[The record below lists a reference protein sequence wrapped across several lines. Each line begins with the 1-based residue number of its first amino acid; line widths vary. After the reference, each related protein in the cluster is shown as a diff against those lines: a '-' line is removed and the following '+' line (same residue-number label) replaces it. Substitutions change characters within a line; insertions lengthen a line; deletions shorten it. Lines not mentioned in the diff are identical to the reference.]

1 MKSKFIYILSLL
13 SILLFFLAGC
23 GKNDNE
29 SNVTNT
35 ASANR
40 MSTEI
45 SINNSTNNLSNITE
59 STTNELSNT
68 TENTVNEIRVGLHEV
83 ENTEEEL
90 GSFSTKLGGK
100 DTPRT
105 RNIGITTSILNE
117 TIVENGETFSFC
129 GTIGNPTA
137 DMGYEEA
144 DSFDADGNTVKTLG
158 GGNCQVSSTLYNVVL
173 QIEDLE
179 VKERHA
185 HIKPVHYVE
194 KDKDATVAYGSVDFK
209 FKNNTG
215 SKIKIYASSDL
226 NSVNVRIVKL

>member
-1 MKSKFIYILSLL
+1 MKYKSIYILSLL
-13 SILLFFLAGC
+13 YVLLFFLTGC
-23 GKNDNE
+23 SNNSNISNE
-29 SNVTNT
+29 TNT
-35 ASANR
+35 VSANR
-40 MSTEI
+40 INTEI
-45 SINNSTNNLSNITE
+45 SLNNTWNELSNISNITE
-59 STTNELSNT
+59 NV
-68 TENTVNEIRVGLHEV
+68 VNETHLGIHDV
-83 ENTEEEL
+83 EKTEEEL
-90 GSFSTKLGGK
+90 ASFSTRLGGK
-100 DTPRT
+100 DTPRS

-117 TIVENGETFSFC
+117 TTINNGETFSFC

-137 DMGYEEA
+137 DRGYEEA
-144 DSFDADGNTVKTLG
+144 DSFDADGNTVQTLG

-173 QIEDLE
+173 QIKDLE

-215 SKIKIYASSDL
+215 STIKIYANSDL

>member
-23 GKNDNE
+23 REDN
-29 SNVTNT
+29 TNKENT
-35 ASANR
+35 VSANR
-40 MSTEI
+40 TSTEI
-45 SINNSTNNLSNITE
+45 SLNNTSNT
-59 STTNELSNT
+59 LSNT
-68 TENTVNEIRVGLHEV
+68 LNSSNNNLNEIHLGIHDV
-83 ENTEEEL
+83 EKTEEEL
-90 GSFSTKLGGK
+90 ASFSTKLGGK
-100 DTPRT
+100 DTPRS

-117 TIVENGETFSFC
+117 TIVNDGETFSFC
-129 GTIGNPTA
+129 ETIGNPTA
-137 DMGYEEA
+137 DKGYEEA

-173 QIEDLE
+173 QVNDLE

-215 SKIKIYASSDL
+215 SKIKIYANSDL
-226 NSVNVRIVKL
+226 NSVNVRIVKM

>member
-1 MKSKFIYILSLL
+1 MKTKLIYILLLL

-23 GKNDNE
+23 GKDNNKQNE
-29 SNVTNT
+29 ANT
-35 ASANR
+35 VSANR
-40 MSTEI
+40 LSTEV
-45 SINNSTNNLSNITE
+45 SINN
-59 STTNELSNT
+59 TTNELSNT
-68 TENTVNEIRVGLHEV
+68 SENVVNEIRVGLHEV
-83 ENTEEEL
+83 ENTQEEL
-90 GSFSTKLGGK
+90 ASFSTKLGGK

-173 QIEDLE
+173 QIKDLE

-215 SKIKIYASSDL
+215 SKIKIYANSDL
-226 NSVNVRIVKL
+226 NSVNVRIVKM